1 MKNTY
6 VKVLSISMILF
17 LMLASLPGN
26 TEAANEKQR
35 VFDDA
40 ELLTDEE
47 IKSLEEIAH
56 ESSVNHE
63 TDFIILTTEDAD
75 GKKPTKYMQDKYDDM
90 GFGYD
95 KKHGNAAVLIISM
108 LERDVEFAG
117 FYKAETYLDDDR
129 LDMIRHKITP
139 DLSNENYFRA
149 FETFIKTGDK
159 YMGYRPGVNPENI
172 LFKWWF
178 QIIISLSIASIALG
192 SMIYNSGGRV
202 TTNAG
207 TYRDSN
213 RSRILKKRD
222 RYLRKTVTKR
232 RKPKPQNSG
241 SGRGGGGGGGMTS
254 GGHSHSGSRGKF

>member
-6 VKVLSISMILF
+6 IKVLSISLILF
-17 LMLASLPGN
+17 IMLASLPGN
-26 TEAANEKQR
+26 TGAANEKQR
-35 VFDDA
+35 IFDDA
-40 ELLTDEE
+40 GLLTNEE
-47 IKSLEEIAH
+47 TRLLEEIAH
-56 ESSVNHE
+56 ESSVNRE

-95 KKHGNAAVLIISM
+95 KKHGNTAILIISM
-108 LERDVEFAG
+108 LERDVELDG

-139 DLSNENYFRA
+139 DLSNESYFSA

-178 QIIISLSIASIALG
+178 QIIMSLGIASIALG

-202 TTNAG
+202 TTNAR

-232 RKPKPQNSG
+232 RKPKPSKSRG
-241 SGRGGGGGGGMTS
+241 GRGGGGGGMTS